1 VTAVGASPFGAARL
15 SRRLTLEEAA
25 ARANMDVDQ
34 IKSLEDNC
42 LYRFGSNAAAV
53 SAALVYAASLRITER
68 EARRLAGLPEP
79 SRLDPWSP
87 RRMLAALGFLVTCAV
102 LAWFVVWPQILPE
115 ADDAV
120 AASSPAAHASTP
132 AVPLPNRWQIQV
144 DVLNGTNRGNAAAGL
159 ANRVAGLAY
168 EMGRVGEAKQKN
180 YQHTLV
186 YYPPG
191 GEAIAKRLGNEL
203 GVGTV
208 ALPGGDNPLRLLVIV
223 GRS

>member
-1 VTAVGASPFGAARL
+1 VAVSPFGAARL

-25 ARANMDVDQ
+25 ARANMDVEQ
-34 IKSLEDNC
+34 IKSLEENC
-42 LYRFGSNAAAV
+42 LYRFGSNADAV

-87 RRMLAALGFLVTCAV
+87 RRMLAALAFLLTCTT
-102 LAWFVVWPQILPE
+102 LAWFVAWPQIFPE

-120 AASSPAAHASTP
+120 AASSHAAHTSAPAA
-132 AVPLPNRWQIQV
+132 PLPARWQIQV
-144 DVLNGTNRGNAAAGL
+144 DVLNGTTRGNAAAGL
-159 ANRVAGLAY
+159 ANQIAGLAY
-168 EMGRVGEAKQKN
+168 KMGRVDNAKERN
-180 YQHTLV
+180 YQKTLV

-191 GEAIAKRLGNEL
+191 AEAIAQRLGDDL
-203 GVGTV
+203 GIETV

-223 GRS
+223 GKS

>member
-1 VTAVGASPFGAARL
+1 L

-25 ARANMDVDQ
+25 ARANMDVEQ
-34 IKSLEDNC
+34 IRSLEENC
-42 LYRFGSNAAAV
+42 LYRFGSNADAV

-87 RRMLAALGFLVTCAV
+87 RRMLAALAFLLTCTS
-102 LAWFVVWPQILPE
+102 LAWFVVWPQIFPE

-132 AVPLPNRWQIQV
+132 AVPLPARWQIQV

-159 ANRVAGLAY
+159 ANQIAGLAY
-168 EMGRVGEAKQKN
+168 KMGRVGNAKERN
-180 YQHTLV
+180 YQKTLV

-191 GEAIAKRLGNEL
+191 ADAIAQRLGDEL
-203 GVGTV
+203 GVETV
-208 ALPGGDNPLRLLVIV
+208 ALPGGDDPLRLLVIV
-223 GRS
+223 GKG

>member
-1 VTAVGASPFGAARL
+1 VAVSPFGAARL

-42 LYRFGSNAAAV
+42 LYRFGSNADAV

-87 RRMLAALGFLVTCAV
+87 RRMLAALAFILTCTA
-102 LAWFVVWPQILPE
+102 LALFVVWPQVFP
-115 ADDAV
+115 ANDAV
-120 AASSPAAHASTP
+120 AASGPVAHASAP
-132 AVPLPNRWQIQV
+132 AVPLPARWQIQV
-144 DVLNGTNRGNAAAGL
+144 DVLNGTDQGNAAAGL
-159 ANRVAGLAY
+159 ANQVAGLAY
-168 EMGRVGEAKQKN
+168 KMGRVGNAKERN
-180 YQHTLV
+180 YQKTLV

-191 GEAIAKRLGNEL
+191 GEAIAQRLGDEL
-203 GVGTV
+203 GVETV

-223 GRS
+223 GKS

>member
-1 VTAVGASPFGAARL
+1 VAVSPFGAARL

-25 ARANMDVDQ
+25 ARANMDVEQ
-34 IKSLEDNC
+34 IKSLEENC
-42 LYRFGSNAAAV
+42 LYRFGSNADAV

-87 RRMLAALGFLVTCAV
+87 RRMLAALAFLLTCTT
-102 LAWFVVWPQILPE
+102 LAWFVAWPQIFPE

-120 AASSPAAHASTP
+120 AASSPAAHTSAP
-132 AVPLPNRWQIQV
+132 AVPLPARWQIQV
-144 DVLNGTNRGNAAAGL
+144 DVLNGTTRGNAAAGL
-159 ANRVAGLAY
+159 ANQIAGLAY
-168 EMGRVGEAKQKN
+168 KMGRVDNAKERN
-180 YQHTLV
+180 YQKTLV

-191 GEAIAKRLGNEL
+191 AEAIAQRLGDDL
-203 GVGTV
+203 GIETV

-223 GRS
+223 GKS

>member
-1 VTAVGASPFGAARL
+1 L

-25 ARANMDVDQ
+25 ARANMDVEQ
-34 IKSLEDNC
+34 VKSLEENC
-42 LYRFGSNAAAV
+42 LYRFGSNADAV

-87 RRMLAALGFLVTCAV
+87 RRMLAALAFLLTCTA
-102 LAWFVVWPQILPE
+102 LAWFVVWPQIFPE

-120 AASSPAAHASTP
+120 AASAPAAHASTP
-132 AVPLPNRWQIQV
+132 AVPLPARWQIQV

-159 ANRVAGLAY
+159 ANQIAGLAY
-168 EMGRVGEAKQKN
+168 KMGRVGNAKERN
-180 YQHTLV
+180 YQKTLV

-191 GEAIAKRLGNEL
+191 ADAIAQRLGDEL
-203 GVGTV
+203 GVETV
-208 ALPGGDNPLRLLVIV
+208 ALPGGDDPLRLLVIV
-223 GRS
+223 GRAS